1 MKPLLTEQQQQQE
14 EQKEQQPTI
23 YVAWTDLLRLVEVGR
38 EGGIACADLPTGF
51 KMEII
56 WENQFTL
63 LLWGIRKV
71 KQKHRKEQ
79 QQHQQQQQQ

>member
-1 MKPLLTEQQQQQE
+1 MKPLLTEQQQQRE
-14 EQKEQQPTI
+14 EQEGQQPTI

-56 WENQFTL
+56 
-63 LLWGIRKV
+63 
-71 KQKHRKEQ
+71 
-79 QQHQQQQQQ
+79 